1 MKKLIQVSSIP
12 FLNFFSKLSFVEET
26 HTYTV
31 EGSKIPSTSS
41 LIKKYVEPFDSK
53 KISYFVAKKRG
64 ITQKEVLAEWK
75 AIADKACEVGTN
87 VHLYGE
93 DYVLGRPSAA
103 FNLKCK
109 AIEKFWEELP
119 SHIQPVCLELQMYHL
134 KYMYAGTAD
143 IILYNTKTDKYII
156 GDYKTNK
163 DLFKNYKGK
172 KMLLPFNG
180 LLDCPLSKYKLQ
192 ASYYQILLEQM
203 EGVEVEERW
212 VIHLLPDGT
221 YKVHKPEDLTEK
233 LKQEL
238 DDNFGD
244 NSEGTTTI

>member
-1 MKKLIQVSSIP
+1 
-12 FLNFFSKLSFVEET
+12 
-26 HTYTV
+26 
-31 EGSKIPSTSS
+31 
-41 LIKKYVEPFDSK
+41 
-53 KISYFVAKKRG
+53 
-64 ITQKEVLAEWK
+64 
-75 AIADKACEVGTN
+75 
-87 VHLYGE
+87 
-93 DYVLGRPSAA
+93 
-103 FNLKCK
+103 
-109 AIEKFWEELP
+109 
-119 SHIQPVCLELQMYHL
+119 
-134 KYMYAGTAD
+134 MYAGTAD

-221 YKVHKPEDLTEK
+221 YKVHKPEDLTDK